1 MVTDITLGAGRTTS
15 PVPAVQFLKANGVE
29 VVLDSFFNTMA
40 IQTVSSIYCLFRIL
54 TKIYIEIV

>member
-40 IQTVSSIYCLFRIL
+40 IQTVSSIYSFS
-54 TKIYIEIV
+54 